1 MRESNKF
8 RNVCQIILDAELP
21 PLQPLPALEQKAVSA
36 GEYLMS
42 LPVEM
47 QARDSKLE
55 TEPKAQHDL
64 GCRLCF
70 QHVIVKDSEHMQNYY
85 RHAKHATHT
94 RMVTHVADDGA
105 LRPLLDGVK
114 GIWGFHGCGERLL
127 WLLLVLGV
135 AGKESSKVSLHIL
148 QTLKLLGHLG
158 LPAIVGGVDLLGD
171 RGQSVLQ
178 AIWAEARSRVHV
190 EAPVCEE
197 AGRAPM
203 AVARL
208 LAFGL
213 CSGMATAWVGCWSGS
228 WSRCQSWCRC
238 WRRRW
243 SRWCWSCAD
252 LGVTGVAVDATD
264 VAAGADLPVA
274 FVAPGRAPTVLDEE
288 VTCRAVVTHGEHTV
302 VEVGAAARS
311 DSSTT
316 GQP

>member
-1 MRESNKF
+1 
-8 RNVCQIILDAELP
+8 
-21 PLQPLPALEQKAVSA
+21 
-36 GEYLMS
+36 
-42 LPVEM
+42 M

-213 CSGMATAWVGCWSGS
+213 CSGMATAWVGCWNGS

-243 SRWCWSCAD
+243 NRWCWSCAD

-274 FVAPGRAPTVLDEE
+274 FVAPGRAPTPN
-288 VTCRAVVTHGEHTV
+288 C
-302 VEVGAAARS
+302 S
-311 DSSTT
+311 
-316 GQP
+316 